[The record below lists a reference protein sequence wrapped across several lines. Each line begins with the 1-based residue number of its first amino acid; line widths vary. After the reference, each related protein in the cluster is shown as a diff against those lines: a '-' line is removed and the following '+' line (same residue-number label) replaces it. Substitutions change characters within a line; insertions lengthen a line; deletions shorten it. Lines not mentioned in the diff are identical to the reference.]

1 MQKVPPMPAS
11 AKPTTP
17 KAILL
22 ATDLSAR
29 SDRAHDR
36 ALQLA
41 EHWKAKL
48 VMLVVLPQESSFS
61 KPNHFRK
68 DNEDDNDQPTQAE
81 QVEERVR
88 EQLPESKV
96 KIDIRVEEAAHI
108 GETVLRVAEE
118 TGSELIVTG
127 IARSDAMQRVALGST
142 VVWLS
147 RHSSIPTLVVQRRPQ
162 GAYRRVGVASDLSD
176 TAASALRV
184 AAQWFDDADTRL
196 LLHGYDLPLR
206 ELAGTNEER
215 DAAIGKAASEAE
227 ADLHEWRDLSLPK
240 ALAPRWQPRAE
251 LCNPV
256 RLLRQASEEEN
267 LDLTIIATHGRSHLM
282 DVLIGSVAKRL
293 LETSVTDTLIV
304 RG

>member
-1 MQKVPPMPAS
+1 MPAS
-11 AKPTTP
+11 AKPNTP

-41 EHWKAKL
+41 EHWRAKL

-68 DNEDDNDQPTQAE
+68 DDEDDCELPTQAE
-81 QVEERVR
+81 LVEERVR
-88 EQLPESKV
+88 NQLPESAI

-118 TGSELIVTG
+118 TGCELIITG

-147 RHSSIPTLVVQRRPQ
+147 RHSRIPTLVVQRRPQ

-176 TAASALRV
+176 AAAGALRV
-184 AAQWFDDADTRL
+184 AAQWFDDADSRV
-196 LLHGYDLPLR
+196 LLHGYDLLLR
-206 ELAGTNEER
+206 ELAGNNEVR
-215 DAAIGKAASEAE
+215 NAAIEQAASEADK
-227 ADLHEWRDLSLPK
+227 ALREWRDLALPK
-240 ALAPRWQPRAE
+240 AQSPHWQLRTE
-251 LCNPV
+251 LCNPI
-256 RLLRQASEEEN
+256 RLLRQVSEAEN
-267 LDLTIIATHGRSHLM
+267 LDLAVIATHGRSHLV

-293 LETSVTDTLIV
+293 LETSITDTLIV

>member
-1 MQKVPPMPAS
+1 MPAS
-11 AKPTTP
+11 AKPNTP

-41 EHWKAKL
+41 EHWQAKL
-48 VMLVVLPQESSFS
+48 VMLVVMPQESSFS

-68 DNEDDNDQPTQAE
+68 DDEDDDDLPTQAE
-81 QVEERVR
+81 LVEERIR
-88 EQLPESKV
+88 EHLPESTA
-96 KIDIRVEEAAHI
+96 KIEIRVEAAAHI

-118 TGSELIVTG
+118 TGCGLIVTG

-162 GAYRRVGVASDLSD
+162 GAYRRIGVASDLSD
-176 TAASALRV
+176 AAAGALRV
-184 AAQWFDDADTRL
+184 AAQWFDDADARL
-196 LLHGYDLPLR
+196 LLHGYDLLLR
-206 ELAGTNEER
+206 EFAGNTESREASVSR
-215 DAAIGKAASEAE
+215 AASEADK
-227 ADLHEWRDLSLPK
+227 ALREWRDLSLPK
-240 ALAPRWQPRAE
+240 AQSPHWQLRAE
-251 LCNPV
+251 LCNPI
-256 RLLRQASEEEN
+256 RLLRQASEDEN
-267 LDLTIIATHGRSHLM
+267 LDLTIIATHGRSHLV

-293 LETSVTDTLIV
+293 LETSITDTLIV